1 MNFLKKTKISENK
14 MRLLQITGAVLVCC
28 IFLGVFLYC
37 YLKYGNEIAAIF
49 SDSEHLKLFL
59 SQFHGFDKWVFVAI
73 RAFQTVIKIIPAEP
87 LEIGSG
93 YLYGTLGGML
103 LCLAGSMIGSF
114 VIIALSRVFGRRLV
128 NVFIP
133 VDKIDSL
140 KFLQNKK
147 RVYETLFFI
156 YLIPGTPKDILTY
169 AASII
174 DLDMKKFLLVT
185 GIARIPSILVSTWCG
200 EQLISKNYFLAAAAF
215 IITTVLSVVCG
226 AIYNKITSKQDA
238 NKSETREDAEQ
249 DADNTDH

>member
-1 MNFLKKTKISENK
+1 
-14 MRLLQITGAVLVCC
+14 MRLLQITGAVLVCG

-37 YLKYGNEIAAIF
+37 YIKYGNEIAAIF
-49 SDSEHLKLFL
+49 SDSEHLELFL

-73 RAFQTVIKIIPAEP
+73 RAFQTVVKIIPAEP

-93 YLYGTLGGML
+93 YLYGTFGGML
-103 LCLAGSMIGSF
+103 LCLAGSMIGSL
-114 VIIALSRVFGRRLV
+114 VIIALSRAFGRRLV
-128 NVFIP
+128 NVFFP

-140 KFLQNKK
+140 KFFQNKK

-215 IITTVLSVVCG
+215 IVTTVLSVICG
-226 AIYNKITSKQDA
+226 AVYNKITSSRDK
-238 NKSETREDAEQ
+238 NKNREDAET
-249 DADNTDH
+249 DAVDTDN

>member
-1 MNFLKKTKISENK
+1 
-14 MRLLQITGAVLVCC
+14 MRLLQIVGAVLVCG

-37 YLKYGNEIAAIF
+37 YIKYGNEIAAIF
-49 SDSEHLKLFL
+49 SDSEHLKQFL
-59 SQFHGFDKWVFVAI
+59 SQFHGFDRWVFVAI

-93 YLYGTLGGML
+93 YLYGTFGGAA
-103 LCLAGSMIGSF
+103 LCIAGSMIGSLI
-114 VIIALSRVFGRRLV
+114 IIALSRVFGRRLV
-128 NVFIP
+128 NVFVPI
-133 VDKIDSL
+133 DKIDSL

-147 RVYETLFFI
+147 RVYGILFFI

-174 DLDMKKFLLVT
+174 NIDMKKFLIVT

-215 IITTVLSVVCG
+215 IITTVLSAVCG
-226 AIYNKITSKQDA
+226 LIYNKITAKRSD
-238 NKSETREDAEQ
+238 NETKAREDAEL
-249 DADNTDH
+249 DAGNTDT

>member
-1 MNFLKKTKISENK
+1 
-14 MRLLQITGAVLVCC
+14 MRLLQIVGAVLVCG

-37 YLKYGNEIAAIF
+37 YIKYGDEIAAIF

-93 YLYGTLGGML
+93 YLYGTLGGAA
-103 LCLAGSMIGSF
+103 LCISGSMIGSLI
-114 VIIALSRVFGRRLV
+114 IIALSRVFGRRLV
-128 NVFIP
+128 NVFVP

-147 RVYETLFFI
+147 RVYGTLFFI

-174 DLDMKKFLLVT
+174 NLDMKKFLVVT
-185 GIARIPSILVSTWCG
+185 GLARIPSILVSTWCG

-215 IITTVLSVVCG
+215 IITTVLSAVCG
-226 AIYNKITSKQDA
+226 LIYNRITADRNTEK
-238 NKSETREDAEQ
+238 REDAES
-249 DADNTDH
+249 DASNIDAEKE

>member
-1 MNFLKKTKISENK
+1 MKNIKISENK
-14 MRLLQITGAVLVCC
+14 MRLLQITGAVLVCS
-28 IFLGVFLYC
+28 IFLGIFLYC
-37 YLKYGNEIAAIF
+37 YIKYGDEIAVIF

-93 YLYGTLGGML
+93 YLYGTFGGAA
-103 LCLAGSMIGSF
+103 LCIAGSMIGSLI
-114 VIIALSRVFGRRLV
+114 IIALSRVFGRRLV
-128 NVFIP
+128 NVFVP

-147 RVYETLFFI
+147 RVYGTLFFI

-174 DLDMKKFLLVT
+174 NLDIKKFLLVT
-185 GIARIPSILVSTWCG
+185 GLARIPSILISTWCG

-215 IITTVLSVVCG
+215 IITTVLSAVCG
-226 AIYNKITSKQDA
+226 LIYNRITADR
-238 NKSETREDAEQ
+238 NTENREDAES
-249 DADNTDH
+249 DADNIDSTEE

>member
-1 MNFLKKTKISENK
+1 
-14 MRLLQITGAVLVCC
+14 MRLLQITGAVLVCG
-28 IFLGVFLYC
+28 IFLGVFIYC
-37 YLKYGNEIAAIF
+37 YIKYGDEIAAIF

-93 YLYGTLGGML
+93 YLYGTLGGAA
-103 LCLAGSMIGSF
+103 LCITGSMIGSLI
-114 VIIALSRVFGRRLV
+114 IIALSRVFGRRLV
-128 NVFIP
+128 NVFVP

-147 RVYETLFFI
+147 RVYGTLFFI

-174 DLDMKKFLLVT
+174 NLDMKKFLLVT
-185 GIARIPSILVSTWCG
+185 GLARIPSILVSTWCG

-215 IITTVLSVVCG
+215 IITTVLSAVCG
-226 AIYNKITSKQDA
+226 LIYNRITADRNTEK
-238 NKSETREDAEQ
+238 REDAES
-249 DADNTDH
+249 DADNIDSTEE

>member
-1 MNFLKKTKISENK
+1 M
-14 MRLLQITGAVLVCC
+14 GAVLVCL

-37 YLKYGNEIAAIF
+37 YIRYGESIAEIF
-49 SDSEHLKLFL
+49 SNSESLKVFL
-59 SQFHGFDKWVFVAI
+59 SQFKGYDKWVFVAI

-93 YLYGTLGGML
+93 YLYGTWSGML

-133 VDKIDSL
+133 LEKIDSL

-147 RVYETLFFI
+147 RVYQTLFFI

-169 AASII
+169 AASITNI
-174 DLDMKKFLLVT
+174 NMKKFLLVT
-185 GIARIPSILVSTWCG
+185 GIARIPSIITSTWCG
-200 EQLISKNYFLAAAAF
+200 EQLINQNYALAA
-215 IITTVLSVVCG
+215 IIFVVTAILSIICSAV
-226 AIYNKITSKQDA
+226 YNKISSVHDKKA
-238 NKSETREDAEQ
+238 AEETESNREDA
-249 DADNTDH
+249 DN